1 MTATP
6 SAARPETTD
15 DSAKNAPGGPV
26 PASRTDRTVAGWFFM
41 SLGTGVQGTLTIGV
55 MLVLARL
62 LSPQDF
68 GVVSASLLVIQI
80 SAIFTQAGIGP
91 ALVQQP
97 SLRREHIYTAFTL
110 CLASALVVVVAIL
123 TFAAGIARAL
133 GTEAL
138 VPVLRALAWLV
149 PLQAL
154 TVVPEFLLRRD
165 LQFRMLAGI
174 RVVSFGAGYGAVGV
188 SVAVLGGGVWALV
201 AAHAAQNV
209 LNTVLLLTRRPH
221 AKRIGL
227 DGRALRELLSFGTG
241 FSLARIGNYLALY
254 GDKFVA
260 MRWLGA
266 AGLGLYERAYQ
277 IMAMPAVGIGQVLDD
292 VLFPAMAQIQ
302 NERERMAAAYRRCL
316 SGIALLT
323 LPISVTALVLA
334 PEIVAVALGPKW
346 GDAVLPLQVL
356 AFGTVFRTSY
366 KISDSL
372 TRAVGAVYRRAWRQ
386 WIYATLV
393 VSGGA
398 FGAQWG
404 IAGLAAGVLVA
415 LATNF
420 VMMAHLSIRILGMTW
435 GQFAAAHIP
444 GIRAGL
450 IVGVVA
456 WSAANAARGLSAPP
470 ILVLLASALAIMSV
484 LGALWLIAGRW
495 LLGPDGRWLAD
506 RMVNVG
512 RRIFRLRP
520 ATGGAA

>member
-1 MTATP
+1 MPPVQRNEPPHDTPPNATA
-6 SAARPETTD
+6 
-15 DSAKNAPGGPV
+15 GPA
-26 PASRTDRTVAGWFFM
+26 PASRTERTVAGWFFM
-41 SLGTGVQGTLTIGV
+41 SFGTGVQGALTLVV

-80 SAIFTQAGIGP
+80 SAIVTQAGIGP

-110 CLASALVVVVAIL
+110 SLASAVVLLMVIL
-123 TFAAGIARAL
+123 AFASGIARAL

-138 VPVLRALAWLV
+138 APVLRSLAWLL

-154 TVVPEFLLRRD
+154 AMVPEFLLRRE
-165 LQFRMLAGI
+165 LQFRVLASI
-174 RVVSFGAGYGAVGV
+174 RVISFGAGYGAVGV
-188 SVAVLGGGVWALV
+188 TVAVLGGGVWALV
-201 AAHAAQNV
+201 AANTAQHLV
-209 LNTVLLLTRRPH
+209 HTAMLLARRPH
-221 AKRIGL
+221 AKRL
-227 DGRALRELLSFGTG
+227 SVDGQALRDLLTFGAG
-241 FSLARIGNYLALY
+241 FSLARIGNYLAVY

-260 MRWLGA
+260 MRWLGPA
-266 AGLGLYERAYQ
+266 ALGLYERAYQ

-302 NERERMAAAYRRCL
+302 HERARMAAAYRRCL

-323 LPISVTALVLA
+323 LPVSATALILA
-334 PEIVAVALGPKW
+334 PELVTVALGPKW
-346 GDAVLPLQVL
+346 HDAVLPLQVL

-372 TRAVGAVYRRAWRQ
+372 ARAVGAVYRRAWRQ

-393 VSGGA
+393 VVGGA
-398 FGAQWG
+398 IGARWG
-404 IAGLAAGVLVA
+404 ITGLAAGVLLA

-420 VMMAHLSIRILGMTW
+420 VLMAHLSIQLVGMTW
-435 GQFAAAHIP
+435 GQFAAAHVA

-450 IVGVVA
+450 IVGLVA
-456 WSAANAARGLSAPP
+456 WSAASAARGLSAPAV
-470 ILVLLASALAIMSV
+470 LVLLAAAGAIALV
-484 LGALWLIAGRW
+484 LGGLWLAAGPW

-506 RMVNVG
+506 RMATVG
-512 RRIFRLRP
+512 RKIFRIGL
-520 ATGGAA
+520 ATRRAA